1 MINDRLKNLSSRI
14 EGTRALALVARDGML
29 VDSVS
34 SNGDLDLEALAA
46 ELMTQVRAI
55 SHNQQELTVGQVSHL
70 NVTTDR
76 FVMMVSAI
84 SEEYFLLAVLEEG
97 ANAGRARFELRRA
110 QLDFETE
117 L

>member
-14 EGTRALALVARDGML
+14 EGVRALALVARDGML
-29 VDSVS
+29 VDSLAPH
-34 SNGDLDLEALAA
+34 GDLDLEALAA

-55 SHNQQELTVGQVSHL
+55 SQNQQELSVGGVSHL

-84 SEEYFLLAVLEEG
+84 SEEYFLLVVLDQG

-110 QLDFETE
+110 RLDFENE